1 MLRSIEKALR
11 LSEIRE
17 SLNDLNAVTE
27 LSDTQKTE
35 ERDLLAS
42 LKTTEVEYRS
52 AIAEED
58 DARTAST
65 APVDAADREY
75 REVLRRGNL
84 GRIMTAFVEHRSVD
98 GAEAEVQQHRGL
110 NANQIPL
117 DMLRLPPVETRAV
130 TTGPSTVGT
139 AEQPAIMPVFARGVG
154 AFLGA
159 DRPTVDAGTVAYP
172 VLDQRPDVGGPHTD
186 STSVDETTGSFSSSL
201 LTPGRVQSSYF
212 YKRTDA
218 ARFASLDSALRQALN
233 SGLEEK
239 LDQELIA
246 GTEGLLTGTNLANH
260 AASAVTSFALYLSQF
275 AHGRVDGRYA
285 AALSDIRAVVGSTT
299 YAHMGGQYRSNN
311 ADYSALDAIDNKTGG
326 VRVSAHVPGV
336 AAHKQNAVI
345 RLGSAD
351 RAVLQVMWDGI
362 SLIPDEISKVKTG
375 EVAITAILLVATKI
389 LRADSFYKQQCQ
401 HAA

>member
-130 TTGPSTVGT
+130 TTGPSTS
-139 AEQPAIMPVFARGVG
+139 ARPSNPRSCRYSRAASGRSWARIVRRSTRARSPIRFWISG
-154 AFLGA
+154 
-159 DRPTVDAGTVAYP
+159 PTWAVRTRTVQA
-172 VLDQRPDVGGPHTD
+172 LTKRPD
-186 STSVDETTGSFSSSL
+186 
-201 LTPGRVQSSYF
+201 
-212 YKRTDA
+212 
-218 ARFASLDSALRQALN
+218 RFR
-233 SGLEEK
+233 
-239 LDQELIA
+239 
-246 GTEGLLTGTNLANH
+246 
-260 AASAVTSFALYLSQF
+260 
-275 AHGRVDGRYA
+275 RR
-285 AALSDIRAVVGSTT
+285 
-299 YAHMGGQYRSNN
+299 
-311 ADYSALDAIDNKTGG
+311 
-326 VRVSAHVPGV
+326 
-336 AAHKQNAVI
+336 
-345 RLGSAD
+345 
-351 RAVLQVMWDGI
+351 
-362 SLIPDEISKVKTG
+362 
-375 EVAITAILLVATKI
+375 
-389 LRADSFYKQQCQ
+389 C
-401 HAA
+401 